1 MERFSYKGEWR
12 MHLKK
17 AIRQLYSNDFSLK
30 QLPTTVKS
38 LTTKAL
44 EYKVVLKNNLYVLLC
59 IL

>member
-1 MERFSYKGEWR
+1 
-12 MHLKK
+12 MHLKE
-17 AIRQLYSNDFSLK
+17 AIRQLYSNNFSLK

-44 EYKVVLKNNLYVLLC
+44 EYKVILKNNLYALLR